1 VSSDGADRGFVLELR
16 QRNIHVPL
24 MNEVRQLGEEA
35 GGAWHGETHFLALGN
50 QVNSML
56 SWLGS

>member
-16 QRNIHVPL
+16 QWYIHVSL

-35 GGAWHGETHFLALGN
+35 GGAWDGPADGVLRQPLDAAVPG
-50 QVNSML
+50 
-56 SWLGS
+56 